1 MGTRF
6 LHLKL
11 GRYYTLKSTNEQF
24 EQALE
29 DPLRILRIL
38 MYGHGQGR
46 ILRKWAASKRARMA
60 AGAALL
66 VPGLW
71 RLGGC
76 NVRIL
81 VFV

>member
-1 MGTRF
+1 
-6 LHLKL
+6 
-11 GRYYTLKSTNEQF
+11 
-24 EQALE
+24 
-29 DPLRILRIL
+29 
-38 MYGHGQGR
+38 MYGQGK
-46 ILRKWAASKRARMA
+46 ILRKLLASKRARMA

-66 VPGLW
+66 VPGVW